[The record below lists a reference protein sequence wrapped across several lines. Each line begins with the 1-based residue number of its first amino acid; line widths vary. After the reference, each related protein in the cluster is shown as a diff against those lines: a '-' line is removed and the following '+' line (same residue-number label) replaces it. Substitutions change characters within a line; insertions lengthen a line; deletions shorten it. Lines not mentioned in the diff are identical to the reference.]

1 MDISDAVSEE
11 NLEYNPNKDFIS
23 LNCWQK
29 ARDVKLFLLNLLFF
43 FVFENFVFNAL
54 KNKKSP
60 FGDFLFMRRV
70 RDSNPGRTCILNG
83 FQDRRIQPLCQL
95 SVDLK
100 LIS

>member
-43 FVFENFVFNAL
+43 FSFL
-54 KNKKSP
+54 KTS
-60 FGDFLFMRRV
+60 FSTL
-70 RDSNPGRTCILNG
+70 
-83 FQDRRIQPLCQL
+83 
-95 SVDLK
+95 
-100 LIS
+100 